1 MACSSLGQSRSIL
14 FLSLHT
20 TTYNIIKD
28 HHLSHITQESS
39 YTMFILKLQPLF
51 IIVSAIMVCLTQSFT
66 PPSSIRPMAHPS
78 LQMTNQIQRLET
90 SNPRMSQLVIHNN
103 IVYTSGQI
111 NADSST
117 AIEQTRAILDEIDRL
132 LALAGTDK
140 SKVIKAMIWLS
151 DIERDFDAMNEVWEE
166 WIDKENKPVRACTE
180 GKLAADKFLVEIQ
193 VEAAL

>member
-1 MACSSLGQSRSIL
+1 MNPLQLLYVISAMACL
-14 FLSLHT
+14 
-20 TTYNIIKD
+20 
-28 HHLSHITQESS
+28 
-39 YTMFILKLQPLF
+39 
-51 IIVSAIMVCLTQSFT
+51 AQSFT
-66 PPSSIRPMAHPS
+66 PPSSIRPMVHP
-78 LQMTNQIQRLET
+78 LQMTDKIQRLET

-103 IVYTSGQI
+103 VVYTSGQI
-111 NADSST
+111 NADSPT
-117 AIEQTRAILDEIDRL
+117 AIKQTRAILTEIDRL

-140 SKVIKAMIWLS
+140 SKVLKAMIWLS

>member
-1 MACSSLGQSRSIL
+1 
-14 FLSLHT
+14 
-20 TTYNIIKD
+20 
-28 HHLSHITQESS
+28 
-39 YTMFILKLQPLF
+39 MFILKLQPLF

-140 SKVIKAMIWLS
+140 SKVIK
-151 DIERDFDAMNEVWEE
+151 
-166 WIDKENKPVRACTE
+166 P
-180 GKLAADKFLVEIQ
+180 
-193 VEAAL
+193 